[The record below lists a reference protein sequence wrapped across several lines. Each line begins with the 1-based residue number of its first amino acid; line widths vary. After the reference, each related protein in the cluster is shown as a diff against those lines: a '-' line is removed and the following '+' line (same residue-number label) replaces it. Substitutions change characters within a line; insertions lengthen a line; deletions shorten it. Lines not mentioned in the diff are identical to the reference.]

1 MFSREEATEIGN
13 DKKPK
18 RERKGGSLFK
28 YGMHDPGGEFP
39 HIFVQCVLVAL
50 S

>member
-18 RERKGGSLFK
+18 REEREVVYLR
-28 YGMHDPGGEFP
+28 MHDPGGEFP